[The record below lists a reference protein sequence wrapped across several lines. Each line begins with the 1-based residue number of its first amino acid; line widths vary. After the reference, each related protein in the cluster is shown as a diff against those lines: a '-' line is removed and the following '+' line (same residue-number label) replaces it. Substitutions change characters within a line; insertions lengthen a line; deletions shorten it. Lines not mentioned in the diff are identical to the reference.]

1 MTDVQN
7 TFTGMLNHIFSNPN
21 QDVADNRAQA
31 IKNEQHDNNESM
43 EVKQKFISYL
53 DPQVDADFFT
63 LSDINLS
70 ILGYSLLTGKK
81 NIIHTFCKYLC
92 RNGET
97 VSKNPIV
104 SDFVQRTL
112 NRELKFILTHRV
124 NYSIQ
129 NYDDIVLPT
138 SIFQIMQC
146 VPSFKLS
153 DENAQLLARR
163 MLIAMFNSL
172 NKSSNIDIG
181 LHDNFELFEI
191 PKKFIRVGPP
201 PGPPPPLPGPSHGAY
216 GAPPPPGPPGPPSSY
231 GAPPPSYGAP
241 PSHPPIYG
249 APPPPGYGAPPPPS
263 YPPSHGVYGA
273 PPPPGAP
280 PSHHPSYGAPKYPP
294 PPGSPPHGRG
304 YGYGGT
310 RKHKRQNKQMR
321 KTISKKK

>member
-21 QDVADNRAQA
+21 QDVADNRGQV

-43 EVKQKFISYL
+43 EVKQKFISYVY
-53 DPQVDADFFT
+53 PQVNTDFFT

-81 NIIHTFCKYLC
+81 NIIHTFCQYLC
-92 RNGET
+92 SNGET

-163 MLIAMFNSL
+163 MLIAKFNSL

-201 PGPPPPLPGPSHGAY
+201 PGPPPPLPGPSHGA
-216 GAPPPPGPPGPPSSY
+216 PSSY
-231 GAPPPSYGAP
+231 GAPPPLPGTSYGVYVAPPPPPVYGAPPSSPPGYGAP

-249 APPPPGYGAPPPPS
+249 APPPPGAPPSHPPS
-263 YPPSHGVYGA
+263 Y
-273 PPPPGAP
+273 GAP
-280 PSHHPSYGAPKYPP
+280 PSHHPSYGAPPPKYPP
-294 PPGSPPHGRG
+294 PPGSPPYGR
-304 YGYGGT
+304 GGT

-321 KTISKKK
+321 KNISKKK